1 MPFYREKKLLF
12 IHIPKT
18 GGTVIENAIKST
30 CKQELYSGYTNN
42 ILEYPYNQ
50 KSLQHQFYSTLYRYR
65 HKLRVDFNNIKIFSV
80 VRNPYDKVISDL
92 FWFSKKI
99 KVKRIQDFST
109 AEDVFD
115 ILKNNYFH
123 RDDLDNHNKPQYQ
136 FVTDEKGGLIPNIKI
151 YKCEELNKLNGE
163 INKFIG
169 IDIDIKKNDVNKDY
183 SKYLNKDSNQLIN
196 KYYKKDFELFNYAYR

>member
-1 MPFYREKKLLF
+1 MPFYREKKVLF

-18 GGTVIENAIKST
+18 GGTVIERAIKST
-30 CKQELYSGYTNN
+30 YKEELYSSYTNN

-50 KSLQHQFYSTLYRYR
+50 KSLQHQFYTTLYRYR
-65 HKLRVDFNNIKIFSV
+65 DKLHLDFKDIKIFSV

-99 KVKRIQDFST
+99 KGNRIQEFST
-109 AEDVFD
+109 AEEVFD

-123 RDDLDNHNKPQYQ
+123 RDDLDNHNIPQYK
-136 FVTDEKGGLIPNIKI
+136 FVTDEKGSLIPNIKI
-151 YKCEELNKLNGE
+151 YKCEQLNKLNGE

-169 IDIDIKKNDVNKDY
+169 MDIDIKRDNVNTDY
-183 SKYLNKDSNQLIN
+183 SKYLNKDSIKLIN
-196 KYYKKDFELFNYAYR
+196 KHFKKDFELFNYVYR